1 MDSFKELGRWPL
13 LLGAFLCLL
22 LSAYMFRQIEDP
34 GEGQRSAAIV
44 LVLFAAFLLGGFL
57 VDWGSRKHDDKHP
70 AVREKED

>member
-22 LSAYMFRQIEDP
+22 LSAYMFQQIENP
-34 GEGQRSAAIV
+34 GEGQRSAAII

-57 VDWGSRKHDDKHP
+57 VDWGSRKREHKRP
-70 AVREKED
+70 EVREKED